1 MTAFDAIVSF
11 CEELGW
17 VHFFQAMFNIVE
29 TMSYPFWGT
38 VVAEIFL
45 QMHVQEKENTEWVN
59 WYFAAQPGEGSLR
72 CLSLILTSELTEML
86 VNVEVWFLIIWILMF
101 CLW

>member
-17 VHFFQAMFNIVE
+17 VHFFQAMFNVVE

-59 WYFAAQPGEGSLR
+59 WYFAAQPGEGIPQMSVAHSHLW
-72 CLSLILTSELTEML
+72 
-86 VNVEVWFLIIWILMF
+86 VNWDVG
-101 CLW
+101 